1 MRKLL
6 VLLMVGVL
14 SFSAF
19 GCKKKAAEEGDKPAE
34 ETEEST
40 EKPAEEAPK

>member
-6 VLLMVGVL
+6 VLLMVGLL

-19 GCKKKAAEEGDKPAE
+19 GCKKKATDEGEKPGE

-40 EKPAEEAPK
+40 ETPEEGATE